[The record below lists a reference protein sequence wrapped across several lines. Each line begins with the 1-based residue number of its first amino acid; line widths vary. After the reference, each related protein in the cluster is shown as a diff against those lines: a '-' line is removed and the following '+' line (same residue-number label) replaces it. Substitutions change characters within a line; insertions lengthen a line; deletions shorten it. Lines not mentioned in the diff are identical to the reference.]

1 MPGWFLYE
9 DDKYAAFL
17 DKFPAVQGQAVVIIK
32 KEIPYLFSLTDDEYS
47 GLLKVAKKVALA
59 IDRTLTTERTC
70 MVVEGFEV
78 PHVHIK
84 LYPMTKENNLVE
96 VMANQSE
103 ASAEDLTNIADKIK
117 RQLTWANQVLEWCRL
132 LNTSTWHRRQ

>member
-1 MPGWFLYE
+1 MSTIFTKIINREVPGWFLYE

-117 RQLTWANQVLEWCRL
+117 RQLT
-132 LNTSTWHRRQ
+132 